1 MSRRVLVTGGGGVV
15 GGAVVRALLDRGDV
29 VRSLSRGDYPHLRAR
44 GVEVQR
50 GDLADLTAV
59 ERAVEGCDAVV
70 HSAAKADFSVD
81 PRPYVTTNVV
91 GTANVIAAC
100 RRRGVPRLV
109 HTSTPSVI
117 YDGRSITGADESLP
131 YPTRH
136 DAPYPATKA
145 RAERLVLGANG
156 DGLTTVA
163 LRPHLVWGPGDTR
176 LTAEILR
183 RARAGRLRLVDHG
196 AAVVDA
202 TFIDDAAAA
211 HVLAIDALDGPL
223 GPEQRPVAGRALFIG
238 SDHPLPIATMING
251 ILSAAG
257 LPPEHRSVP
266 FGVAYA
272 AGAACEAV
280 WRLTRRTGRPPVTR
294 HLARQ
299 QATSHWFDLTAAR
312 RDLGYRPTVT
322 PEEGFERLAAA
333 LRRSRDVSE
342 RDVASG

>member
-1 MSRRVLVTGGGGVV
+1 MSGRVLVTGGGGVV
-15 GGAVVRALLDRGDV
+15 GGAVVRALLDRGDA
-29 VRSLSRGDYPHLRAR
+29 VRSFARCDYPHLRAR

-50 GDLADLTAV
+50 GDLADLAAV
-59 ERAVEGCDAVV
+59 ERAVDGCEAVI
-70 HSAAKADFSVD
+70 HTAAKADFSLD

-109 HTSTPSVI
+109 HTSTPGVV
-117 YDGRSITGADESLP
+117 YDGRSITGGDESLP
-131 YPTRH
+131 YPARY
-136 DAPYPATKA
+136 DAPYAATKA
-145 RAERLVLGANG
+145 RAEQLVLAANG
-156 DGLTTVA
+156 DGLATVA

-183 RARAGRLRLVDHG
+183 RARAGRLRLIDHG

-211 HVLAIDALDGPL
+211 HVLALDTLVGPA

-238 SDHPLPIATMING
+238 SGHPLPIARMING

-272 AGAACEAV
+272 LGTACEAA
-280 WRLTRRTGRPPVTR
+280 WRATRRSGRPPVTR

-312 RDLGYRPTVT
+312 RDLGYRPAVT
-322 PEEGFERLAAA
+322 PEDGFERLATA
-333 LRRSRDVSE
+333 LRSPTLGE
-342 RDVASG
+342 RDHAAG

>member
-15 GGAVVRALLDRGDV
+15 GGAVVRALLDRGDE
-29 VRSLSRGDYPHLRAR
+29 VRSFSRGDHPHLRAG
-44 GVEVQR
+44 GVEVLR
-50 GDLADLTAV
+50 GDLADLDAV
-59 ERAVEGCDAVV
+59 ERAVHGCDAVI
-70 HSAAKADFSVD
+70 HAAAKADFSLD
-81 PRPYVTTNVV
+81 PRPFVATNVV

-109 HTSTPSVI
+109 HTSTPGVVF
-117 YDGRSITGADESLP
+117 DGRSITGGDESLP
-131 YPTRH
+131 YATHH

-145 RAERLVLGANG
+145 RAEQLVLAANG
-156 DGLTTVA
+156 DGLATVA
-163 LRPHLVWGPGDTR
+163 LRPHLVWGPGDTQ

-183 RARAGRLRLVDHG
+183 RARAGRLRLVDGG

-211 HVLAIDALDGPL
+211 HVLALDALDGPT
-223 GPEQRPVAGRALFIG
+223 VAGRRPVTGRPLFIG
-238 SDHPLPIATMING
+238 SDHPLPIASMVNG

-257 LPPEHRSVP
+257 LPQEHRSVP

-272 AGAACEAV
+272 LGAACEGA
-280 WRLTRRTGRPPVTR
+280 WRATRRSDPPPVTR

-312 RDLGYRPTVT
+312 RDLGYRPAVR
-322 PEEGFERLAAA
+322 PEEGFTRLATTLRAA
-333 LRRSRDVSE
+333 ATGEHDH
-342 RDVASG
+342 AMG